1 MILQKSSFDIFPV
14 SFLSKILKISKI
26 SLMIFS
32 SNNILE
38 SLDEILVRDLVL
50 LLHRDHCQELVELDS
65 VVQFVLTHL
74 SYHG

>member
-1 MILQKSSFDIFPV
+1 
-14 SFLSKILKISKI
+14 
-26 SLMIFS
+26 MIFS